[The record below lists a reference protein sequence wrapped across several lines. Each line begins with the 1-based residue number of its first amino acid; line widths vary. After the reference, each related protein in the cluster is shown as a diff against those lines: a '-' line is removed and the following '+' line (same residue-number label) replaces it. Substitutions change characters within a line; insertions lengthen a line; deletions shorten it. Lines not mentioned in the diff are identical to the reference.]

1 MARGP
6 HLYTSRHRSLSAVGL
21 LGGTAQFLVG
31 IGRLLDRRA
40 GGRRPRLAVEPLP
53 RLREV
58 ALHVLHVQP
67 QLHGEPVG
75 ILPGQRA

>member
-1 MARGP
+1 MGAR
-6 HLYTSRHRSLSAVGL
+6 A
-21 LGGTAQFLVG
+21 
-31 IGRLLDRRA
+31 
-40 GGRRPRLAVEPLP
+40 GRRPRLAVEPLP

-58 ALHVLHVQP
+58 ALHVLHVQS